1 MAVPRK
7 TVNLRIRHDI
17 QSGKVWLQRSVF
29 RQPPNGH
36 GERRSRVA
44 IHHANVLT
52 DLAAEVGVG
61 LAVKP

>member
-1 MAVPRK
+1 MAVPLK
-7 TVNLRIRHDI
+7 TVNLRILRAV
-17 QSGKVWLQRSVF
+17 QSGNVWTQRSVF

-36 GERRSRVA
+36 VERRSRVA